1 MEFHDV
7 LLRRGILIA
16 QEILKFIAGGVVA
29 ADGHVEGLV
38 GPGKMRF
45 HALDRGQGD
54 AEGLGDAMTV
64 FIGHGAVGI
73 LDEAGAHAAQVEEKP
88 FLRCGGADPDDRRIA
103 QHIFLNTG
111 ENPPR
116 GIGRKSH
123 VAIRIEPG
131 RGLHQSD
138 IAFLDEIAER
148 QAVAAET

>member
-1 MEFHDV
+1 MKRLTMMRLSRGESWSSASVMRPGADLVVMEFHDV
-7 LLRRGILIA
+7 LFRRGILVA

-64 FIGHGAVGI
+64 FIGDGAVGI

-103 QHIFLNTG
+103 
-111 ENPPR
+111 
-116 GIGRKSH
+116 
-123 VAIRIEPG
+123 
-131 RGLHQSD
+131 
-138 IAFLDEIAER
+138 
-148 QAVAAET
+148 